1 MFVHFFFLNEHNY
14 YSMSRI
20 FIFLQKSLI
29 FVKMYRI
36 LSKTDILLLLI
47 KQMGFKH
54 SLIIFQE
61 QFLIAYEINIF
72 LFLCVVLFALKI
84 KKKFKTTCQC
94 IVTDHYVMILFK
106 KDVLQHRVSFT
117 FFWNKIFL
125 SKDNIIHK
133 IQALLINMHHKYFNQ
148 DIKKKI
154 SVHSVYLILYRI
166 TILD

>member
-1 MFVHFFFLNEHNY
+1 
-14 YSMSRI
+14 
-20 FIFLQKSLI
+20 
-29 FVKMYRI
+29 MYRT

-54 SLIIFQE
+54 SLIILQE
-61 QFLIAYEINIF
+61 QFLIAYDINIF

-84 KKKFKTTCQC
+84 EKSLKQHVSALWQTITSWFC
-94 IVTDHYVMILFK
+94 LK
-106 KDVLQHRVSFT
+106 KDVLQHRFSFT
-117 FFWNKIFL
+117 FWNKIFL

>member
-1 MFVHFFFLNEHNY
+1 
-14 YSMSRI
+14 
-20 FIFLQKSLI
+20 
-29 FVKMYRI
+29 MYRI

-61 QFLIAYEINIF
+61 QFLIAYDINIF

-84 KKKFKTTCQC
+84 KKSLKQHVSALWQTITSWFC
-94 IVTDHYVMILFK
+94 LK
-106 KDVLQHRVSFT
+106 KDVLQHRFSFT
-117 FFWNKIFL
+117 FWNKIFL

>member
-1 MFVHFFFLNEHNY
+1 MIVTQNTSHNFYRYNSGTFMFVVMQNRLRFWVFEYFFLNEHNY

-54 SLIIFQE
+54 SLIILQE
-61 QFLIAYEINIF
+61 QFLIAYDINIF

-84 KKKFKTTCQC
+84 KKSLKQHVSALWQTITSWFC
-94 IVTDHYVMILFK
+94 LK
-106 KDVLQHRVSFT
+106 KDVLQHRFSFT
-117 FFWNKIFL
+117 FWKKIFL
-125 SKDNIIHK
+125 SKDNIIHE
-133 IQALLINMHHKYFNQ
+133 
-148 DIKKKI
+148 
-154 SVHSVYLILYRI
+154 
-166 TILD
+166 